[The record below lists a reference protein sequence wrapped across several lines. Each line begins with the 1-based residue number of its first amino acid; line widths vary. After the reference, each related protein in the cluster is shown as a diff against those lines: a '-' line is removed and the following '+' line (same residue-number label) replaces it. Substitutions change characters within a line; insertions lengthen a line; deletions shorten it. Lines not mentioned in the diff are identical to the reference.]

1 MPGYN
6 DTANDDP
13 KLFDEM
19 ARWLADSHTK
29 GIHLNGVV
37 LMQPITNVRVR
48 EPEQTLIRLFEKTIG
63 ENFFNQITI
72 LGVRTIA
79 LAGKKSSGATCSP
92 QVPTFSATST
102 TRSQLSP
109 FCATF
114 YRPIGF
120 YHSLSS
126 FSLNSSATKRI
137 MGITGPTPERG

>member
-6 DTANDDP
+6 NIANDDP

-72 LGVRTIA
+72 LYTIWDR
-79 LAGKKSSGATCSP
+79 
-92 QVPTFSATST
+92 V
-102 TRSQLSP
+102 
-109 FCATF
+109 
-114 YRPIGF
+114 
-120 YHSLSS
+120 
-126 FSLNSSATKRI
+126 LN
-137 MGITGPTPERG
+137 